1 MPRPLLVITG
11 PTAAGKTALAVG
23 LAQALGGEIVSAD
36 SMQIYRG
43 MDIGTAKP
51 STQEMAG
58 IPHHMIDIAD
68 PADAYSVAR
77 YVAEASACV
86 EDICTRGHV
95 PIVTGGTGLYIDSLL
110 AGRYFAQSPE
120 DLSLREALIQRYD
133 QEGGV
138 ILWEELKT
146 IDPESAAR
154 LHPNDKKRVLRA
166 IEVYRLTG
174 KTITAH
180 NLETQAIPPRYAA
193 LKIALTAKD
202 REHLYRRIDRRVD
215 AMVESGLQAEV
226 AGLIQNGLSPACTAM
241 QAIGYKEMA
250 KSLAGEISL
259 PEAIASIQQ
268 ESRRYAKRQLSWLRR
283 DETIRWIC
291 WEEEPNICEAIQI
304 STEFC
309 RTFGI
314 IETEKITHV
323 W

>member
-11 PTAAGKTALAVG
+11 PTAAGKTALAIS
-23 LAQALGGEIVSAD
+23 LAQVLGGEIVSAD

-51 STQEMAG
+51 TVQEMAG

-68 PADAYSVAR
+68 PAEPYSVAR
-77 YVAEASACV
+77 YVAEAAACV
-86 EDICTRGHV
+86 EDIFARGRM
-95 PIVTGGTGLYIDSLL
+95 PIVAGGTGLYIDSLL

-120 DLSLREALIQRYD
+120 DLSLREELIRRYD
-133 QEGGV
+133 REGAAVLWQE
-138 ILWEELKT
+138 LES
-146 IDPESAAR
+146 IDPDTAAR

-180 NLETQAIPPRYAA
+180 NLETQTIPPRYAA

-202 REHLYRRIDRRVD
+202 RNDLYRRIDRRVD
-215 AMVESGLQAEV
+215 IMIASGLQAEV
-226 AGLIQNGLSPACTAM
+226 TRLMETGLSPKCTAM

-250 KSLAGEISL
+250 KLLSGELTLA
-259 PEAIASIQQ
+259 EAADLIKQ

-283 DETIRWIC
+283 EDTIRWIG
-291 WEEEPNICEAIQI
+291 WEEEPNINEAVQI

-314 IETEKITHV
+314 IET
-323 W
+323 